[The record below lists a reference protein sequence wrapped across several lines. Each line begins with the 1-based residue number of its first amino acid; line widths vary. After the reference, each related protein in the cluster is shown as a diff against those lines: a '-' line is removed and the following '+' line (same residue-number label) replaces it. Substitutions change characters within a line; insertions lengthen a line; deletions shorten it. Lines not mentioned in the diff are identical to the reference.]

1 MNTQCVN
8 IINDNDEDDDEKLDI
23 DWINEF
29 KSNEDKYND
38 FYKEPVNSVIVYLLY
53 VNKEN
58 EVQHIHKDRCL
69 INNNN
74 GMLNREII
82 ISFIKRYHQ
91 LFSVNYKLFSILKYN
106 IDLEPSEIQDFS
118 IKENTNKYESRFL
131 KSEKYLDDI
140 YFKETIHMF
149 QDLNALFFIFVE
161 NTANH
166 ANHANEA
173 NQANQANANTSIKR
187 IKITNTTKRNKPN
200 NNKAQKN
207 KTKRTYYAI
216 NKNL

>member
-8 IINDNDEDDDEKLDI
+8 IINENEENEDEILDT

-29 KSNEDKYND
+29 KSNESKYND

-74 GMLNREII
+74 GLLKREII

-91 LFSVNYKLFSILKYN
+91 LFSVNYKLYSILKYN
-106 IDLEPSEIQDFS
+106 IDLEPLEVQDFS
-118 IKENTNKYESRFL
+118 IKSNKNKYETRFI

-149 QDLNALFFIFVE
+149 QDLNALFFIFLE
-161 NTANH
+161 NTKQTNSD
-166 ANHANEA
+166 N
-173 NQANQANANTSIKR
+173 SIKR
-187 IKITNTTKRNKPN
+187 ININNTTKRNKAIKN
-200 NNKAQKN
+200 NQKN
-207 KTKRTYYAI
+207 KTKRMYYTI
-216 NKNL
+216 NKNV